1 MTYMPPTTTQF
12 VILTVESVLYDLKT
26 EEMIWSA
33 QLETVVEGNI
43 EKMMQ
48 DYAKVVTK
56 DLKDNNLI

>member
-1 MTYMPPTTTQF
+1 
-12 VILTVESVLYDLKT
+12 VLYDLKT

-48 DYAKVVTK
+48 DYVDTVTK
-56 DLKDNNLI
+56 DLKDKGLI